1 MFTFIITPDDGEP
14 YEVMGDSRD
23 ISLWE
28 RTGRDRSLGN
38 LERNMRISDI
48 ESIAHIAAQ
57 RHGVSVGTLR
67 EFTERNAINVKPP
80 PQSRDLM
87 VAVIDRALQ
96 NSNTTA
102 EDIADAVLDWQQNGA
117 RSPDPIQPG
126 RSPGS

>member
-1 MFTFIITPDDGEP
+1 MFTFVIKPDVGEP
-14 YEVMGDSRD
+14 YEVTGDSRD

-48 ESIAHIAAQ
+48 EAIAHIAAQ
-57 RHGVSVGTLR
+57 RHGISAGTLR
-67 EFTERNAINVKPP
+67 EFSERNAIDVKPP
-80 PQSRDLM
+80 PHNRDLM

-96 NSNTTA
+96 DGNATA

-117 RSPDPIQPG
+117 QPPDPTQPG
-126 RSPGS
+126 R